1 MAPGEPS
8 GTRLGAAAPHQV
20 QLQNPKRLV
29 YSPHSY
35 GPAIY
40 DGMGYF
46 QDETFPKNM
55 PKVWDEHAR

>member
-1 MAPGEPS
+1 MRHVRRT
-8 GTRLGAAAPHQV
+8 TRWLLPRFSLYRGG
-20 QLQNPKRLV
+20 V